1 MTFLPE
7 CKIVLLSGQ
16 AATAD
21 LVRHAALKGHYF
33 DVMAK
38 PVHPTELLRDLSVLW
53 WAGHRTDG
61 NP

>member
-1 MTFLPE
+1 M
-7 CKIVLLSGQ
+7 LLSGQ